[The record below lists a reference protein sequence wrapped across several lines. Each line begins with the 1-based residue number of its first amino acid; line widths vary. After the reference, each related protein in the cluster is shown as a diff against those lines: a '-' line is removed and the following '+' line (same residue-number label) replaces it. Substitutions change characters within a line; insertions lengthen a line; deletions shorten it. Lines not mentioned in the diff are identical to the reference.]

1 MSVNPDA
8 NDAPANS
15 TEPTDEDANPG
26 GIRGFLIG
34 LVAHKASSAEIG
46 APTASTTIGTC

>member
-8 NDAPANS
+8 NDAPAS
-15 TEPTDEDANPG
+15 STTEPTDADNPG